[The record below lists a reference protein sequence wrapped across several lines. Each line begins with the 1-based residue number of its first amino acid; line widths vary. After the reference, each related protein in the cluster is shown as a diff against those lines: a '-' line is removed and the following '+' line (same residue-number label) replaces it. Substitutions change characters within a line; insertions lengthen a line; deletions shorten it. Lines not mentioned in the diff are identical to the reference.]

1 MRIERKF
8 YSDAKKLQASIF
20 QKIEDEDRASTA
32 ETKAAEHDKRREE
45 SQRLYSIYQKTTQ
58 EHPRSQ
64 RTIKWPLFCRL
75 VERALWMAELCSL
88 DFLAED
94 MVSGQGRIRL
104 ETAYFAL
111 LENADPALHEVW
123 LELCK
128 NSDEMTISH
137 KSETF
142 LIELWYTLQN

>member
-8 YSDAKKLQASIF
+8 YSEAKKLQTVIF
-20 QKIEDEDRASTA
+20 QKIEDEEHAFTA
-32 ETKAAEHDKRREE
+32 EMKADERAQRREE

-58 EHPRSQ
+58 DNPRSQ
-64 RTIKWPLFCRL
+64 RAIKWPEFCRL
-75 VERALWMAELCSL
+75 VEKALWMAELCSL

-94 MVSGQGRIRL
+94 MVSGHGRIRL

-128 NSDEMTISH
+128 NSVEMTISH

>member
-32 ETKAAEHDKRREE
+32 ETKAAEHAKRREE
-45 SQRLYSIYQKTTQ
+45 SQQLYSIYQETTRNNSR
-58 EHPRSQ
+58 PQ
-64 RTIKWPLFCRL
+64 RGIKWPQFFHL
-75 VERALWMAELCSL
+75 VEKALWMAEYCSL
-88 DFLAED
+88 DILAED
-94 MVSGQGRIRL
+94 LISGRGRIRL